1 VLCFCLLL
9 DSLDCAKPCERL
21 YMMCVGD
28 IDFVSVSTI
37 IRLFRKSVIFI
48 LMILFYGFQL
58 GLNNV
63 LTRDSFGF

>member
-1 VLCFCLLL
+1 
-9 DSLDCAKPCERL
+9 
-21 YMMCVGD
+21 MMCVGD
-28 IDFVSVSTI
+28 IDFASVSTI

-48 LMILFYGFQL
+48 LLILFCGFQL